1 VMLRPQKYNE
11 MKMGGDVQT
20 CDACSRILY
29 YDPAH
34 EPPPPAETKKK
45 KKKATAEEEL
55 DTQPTEA
62 ETTAH

>member
-1 VMLRPQKYNE
+1 MLRPQKYNE
-11 MKMGGDVQT
+11 LKMGGDVQT

-34 EPPPPAETKKK
+34 EPPPAPEKKK
-45 KKKATAEEEL
+45 KKKVAAEE
-55 DTQPTEA
+55 DFDNQPSEA